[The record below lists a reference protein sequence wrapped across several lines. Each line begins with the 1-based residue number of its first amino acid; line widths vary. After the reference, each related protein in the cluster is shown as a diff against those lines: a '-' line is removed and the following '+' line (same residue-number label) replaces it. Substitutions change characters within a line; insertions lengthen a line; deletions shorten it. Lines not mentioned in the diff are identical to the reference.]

1 MPLLLML
8 IAVPLAEIALFVW
21 IGGRIGVAAV
31 LALVV
36 LSALLGIAILR
47 GRLARLPDL
56 VRTGAEPVTL
66 LAAGAMTGLGAALLI
81 LPGFLTDALGLA
93 LLLPPVQRAVAARL
107 GRRCA
112 AAGATWRTTVIEGDY
127 VVHEARAPEAGRLP
141 PRGH

>member
-107 GRRCA
+107 GRRSA